1 LAGELSFKVLTYN
14 ENAIENNLI
23 MIQPLQNSKALIV
36 EDETDICYLLSNI
49 LKQKNIDSCFA
60 ESLAAIEKILESD
73 QDFSVIFLD
82 NHLPDGLGLK
92 SIKNLKNRLPD
103 SIIVMITAQ
112 DSNANRKKAEE
123 DGIDFFLGKPF
134 SKEDILRTVEALPN

>member
-60 ESLAAIEKILESD
+60 ESLAALEKILESD